1 MRFFIRTGLAAGVV
15 VIVLALVSVS
25 WIEYS
30 ARNSCASVGS
40 PAAPLQIAHDKGSTT
55 LVDEIVPEYQ
65 IGEKHSIFI
74 EAPPARVFDSLKRAK
89 DDEQSVIKLFDL
101 LPVIAGKRDAS
112 SLSEDEK
119 PLYEML
125 RETSGLVLEKP
136 NKEFVAANIATMDEH
151 IPSTPN
157 TVRGF
162 VTYRLRYNEMKLPVS
177 FRVDPEEG
185 GSRLTT
191 ETRIMFAVRNLCR
204 DYFWYW
210 GIIYPGS
217 SLLRIDFLE
226 AVKHRAEAAL
236 SPDARGKY
244 LETALD
250 GGMA

>member
-1 MRFFIRTGLAAGVV
+1 MRFFVRTGLAAGVV
-15 VIVLALVSVS
+15 VVVLALASLS

-30 ARNSCASVGS
+30 ARSSCASVGG
-40 PAAPLQIAHDKGSTT
+40 PAASLQIAHDEGSTA

-65 IGEKHSIFI
+65 IGEKHSVSI
-74 EAPPARVFDSLKRAK
+74 EAPPARVFDSLTRARF
-89 DDEQSVIKLFDL
+89 DEQSVIKLFDL
-101 LPVIAGKRDAS
+101 LPVVAGKQDAS

-119 PLYEML
+119 PLYETL

-136 NKEFVAANIATMDEH
+136 NKEFVTGNIATVDEH
-151 IPSTPN
+151 VPSTPN

-162 VTYRLRYNEMKLPVS
+162 VAYRLRHNEIKLPVS
-177 FRVDPEEG
+177 FRVDPEAG

-191 ETRIMFAVRNLCR
+191 ETRIVFADRNLCH
-204 DYFWYW
+204 DYSWYW

-226 AVKHRAEAAL
+226 AVKRRAEAAL
-236 SPDARGKY
+236 SPDAQGKHPK
-244 LETALD
+244 TALD